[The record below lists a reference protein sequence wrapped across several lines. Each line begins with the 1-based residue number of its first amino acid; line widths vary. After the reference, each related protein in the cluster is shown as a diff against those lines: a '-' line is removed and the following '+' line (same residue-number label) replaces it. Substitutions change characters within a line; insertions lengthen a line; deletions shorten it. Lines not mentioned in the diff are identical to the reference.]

1 MQPGLEGY
9 RRADG
14 RIGVR
19 NHLLF
24 LSTVVCANAVVQRI
38 AAEYPGAVGLDHAAG
53 CIALD
58 DDRDLVRAVLL
69 GLARNPNV
77 GAVVFVGLGC
87 EQTPARFLHEQLEG
101 EKPVEHVS
109 IQDEGG
115 TDGALVKC
123 RALAQRLLAQ
133 IAAARREPFGVDEL
147 VVATKCGGSDWT
159 SAIASNPAVGIVSDR
174 IVAAGGTSLMGE
186 AAGWFGAE
194 PVLLGRAKTDKT
206 KEDIL
211 NVLRRIYETA
221 ERRGTRI
228 DHANPAPGNIAGGIT
243 TLTEK
248 ALGAVRKAGDSAI
261 EGLLAVGEYP
271 ARRGLWLMDNPSLD
285 PASLAGMAGAGAQIV
300 LFTTGRGTP
309 TGSPLCPVIKICASH
324 AGVQRMRG
332 NIDVDISD
340 VVTQGAPLAEAADR
354 IESLLYAVANG
365 TATRSEALGHREFV
379 MPQMGVL

>member
-1 MQPGLEGY
+1 MRPGLEGY

-24 LSTVVCANAVVQRI
+24 LSTVVCANSVVQRV
-38 AAEYPGAVGLDHAAG
+38 AAEYPGAIGLDHAAG

-58 DDRDLVRAVLL
+58 DDRDLVRAMLL
-69 GLARNPNV
+69 GVARNPNV

-87 EQTPARFLHEQLEG
+87 EQTPARFLQEQLAG
-101 EKPVEHVS
+101 EKPVAHVS

-123 RALAQRLLAQ
+123 RALAQRLLTQ
-133 IAAARREPFGVDEL
+133 LAAARREPFGADEL

-174 IVAAGGTSLMGE
+174 IVEAGGTSLMGE

-194 PVLLGRAKTDKT
+194 PVLLQRAKDEKA
-206 KEDIL
+206 KDDIL
-211 NVLRRIYETA
+211 RVLRRIYDTA

-271 ARRGLWLMDNPSLD
+271 AHRGLWLMDNPSLD
-285 PASLAGMAGAGAQIV
+285 PASVAGMAAAGAQIV

-309 TGSPLCPVIKICASH
+309 TGSPICPVIKICGSH

-340 VVTQGAPLAEAADR
+340 VVAQGASLAQAADR
-354 IESLLYAVANG
+354 IESLLHAVANG
-365 TATRSEALGHREFV
+365 ATTRAEALGHREFV
-379 MPQMGVL
+379 MPQTGVL